1 MIGPS
6 ATHVHAAPTPVRAAP
21 TPVRPVSTPVR
32 AAAPL
37 STGQRRVLQIVRQLV
52 QSGDLQPVRGP
63 TVYALSVAGSQRAL
77 SAPVTIAQP
86 GDLAKW
92 PDAMQQLARDELA
105 HRAAAGEA
113 KQQLASVVVQ
123 HRMRGRPTEYMTVA
137 L

>member
-6 ATHVHAAPTPVRAAP
+6 ATPVHAAPTPVRAAP
-21 TPVRPVSTPVR
+21 THVRPVPTPVR
-32 AAAPL
+32 AAPL